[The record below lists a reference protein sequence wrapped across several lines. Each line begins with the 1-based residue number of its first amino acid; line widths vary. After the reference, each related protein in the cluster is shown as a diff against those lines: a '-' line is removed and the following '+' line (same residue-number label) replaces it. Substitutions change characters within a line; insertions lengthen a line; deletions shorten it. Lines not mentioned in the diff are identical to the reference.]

1 VAAFRGAHDVG
12 FALLLHVLAATLWVG
27 GMFFALV
34 CLRPAAAELEASV
47 RTRLWA
53 GALSRFFPWVWG
65 SVVVLL
71 VTGLWMTFEVLGG
84 MKAAGLHVH
93 LMLGLGLLMMLL
105 AAHVYFAPLKR
116 LRREV
121 AESHWTNAGK
131 ALHQIRILIAV
142 NLALGLVVVAI
153 GSGGRY
159 LLRP

>member
-1 VAAFRGAHDVG
+1 MG
-12 FALLLHVLAATLWVG
+12 FALLLHVLAATVWVG

-34 CLRPAAAELEASV
+34 CLRPAAAELDAAL

-53 GALSRFFPWVWG
+53 GALTRFFPWVWL
-65 SVVVLL
+65 SIVLLL

-116 LRREV
+116 LRHAV
-121 AESHWTNAGK
+121 AASHWTDAGK
-131 ALHQIRILIAV
+131 RLHQIRIFIAV
-142 NLALGLVVVAI
+142 NLALGIVVVAL

-159 LLRP
+159 LFR